1 MYFLLRIILYP
12 ICLGIGIWCAV
23 QFKEGFEG
31 KELRRYQ
38 IDTENP
44 GELIKKNKA
53 KEAPPEEESTQEKST
68 EEEST
73 QEKSTEEESA
83 EEESTEEESTEEV
96 NDSTN
101 DGAKQIFVESEEE
114 LLNDNVETNALEDI
128 LVENEKAEGGLMGY
142 FAGMLISILTFAFFV
157 ARDVGNLAGNRFAIG
172 YFSKSAK
179 SEKADLYEEAEQLWA
194 DGAYI
199 ESIDSL
205 RNYLEKYPGEFH
217 AHQRIAEIYENDLAS
232 YRAAAMEYE
241 SILTI
246 ELSAKR
252 WGWAAIHL
260 CNLYSGKL
268 GETEKALNLL
278 RRVADECADTTPGQK
293 ARERL
298 AKIDSM

>member
-1 MYFLLRIILYP
+1 MVQVNFLLRIILYP

-53 KEAPPEEESTQEKST
+53 KEEST

-73 QEKSTEEESA
+73 EEEFTEEEF
-83 EEESTEEESTEEV
+83 TEEESTEEV
-96 NDSTN
+96 NDSAN
-101 DGAKQIFVESEEE
+101 DGDNQIFVKSDEES
-114 LLNDNVETNALEDI
+114 LNYNVKTNGVGDI
-128 LVENEKAEGGLMGY
+128 LLDNEENEGGLMGY

-199 ESIDSL
+199 ESIDAL
-205 RNYLEKYPGEFH
+205 RNYVEKYPGEFH

-241 SILTI
+241 SILTM

-293 ARERL
+293 ALERL
-298 AKIDSM
+298 AKIDAM

>member
-38 IDTENP
+38 IDIENP
-44 GELIKKNKA
+44 GELIKNNKA
-53 KEAPPEEESTQEKST
+53 
-68 EEEST
+68 
-73 QEKSTEEESA
+73 EEESA
-83 EEESTEEESTEEV
+83 EEESVEEESVEEESTEEESTEEI

-101 DGAKQIFVESEEE
+101 DGADQLSVESEEAP
-114 LLNDNVETNALEDI
+114 LNDNLETNEAGDL
-128 LVENEKAEGGLMGY
+128 LAENEKPEGGLMGY

-172 YFSKSAK
+172 YFNKSVK

-199 ESIDSL
+199 ESIDAL

-217 AHQRIAEIYENDLAS
+217 VHQRIAEIYENDLAS

-241 SILTI
+241 SILTM

>member
-1 MYFLLRIILYP
+1 MYLILRIILYP
-12 ICLGIGIWCAV
+12 LCLGICIWCAV

-31 KELRRYQ
+31 RELRRYK

-44 GELIKKNKA
+44 GEPIKNGKDV
-53 KEAPPEEESTQEKST
+53 EAST
-68 EEEST
+68 EEDP
-73 QEKSTEEESA
+73 TEEDP
-83 EEESTEEESTEEV
+83 TEEDPTEEDPTEEDPTEEDPTEEALQK
-96 NDSTN
+96 NESLN
-101 DGAKQIFVESEEE
+101 ESSEE
-114 LLNDNVETNALEDI
+114 LSINPDDKIINDNVETNEVGGVVID
-128 LVENEKAEGGLMGY
+128 NKKPEGSLMGY

-157 ARDVGNLAGNRFAIG
+157 ARDVGNLAGSRFAVG
-172 YFSKSAK
+172 YYNKSAK

-205 RNYLEKYPGEFH
+205 RNYIEKYPGEFH

-241 SILTI
+241 SILTM
-246 ELSAKR
+246 ELSPKR

-268 GETEKALNLL
+268 GETEKALALL
-278 RRVADECADTTPGQK
+278 RRVADECADTTPGEK
-293 ARERL
+293 ARDRL
-298 AKIDSM
+298 NKIDAM

>member
-1 MYFLLRIILYP
+1 MYLILRIILYP
-12 ICLGIGIWCAV
+12 LCLGIGIWCAV

-31 KELRRYQ
+31 RELRRYK

-44 GELIKKNKA
+44 GEFVKNDKD
-53 KEAPPEEESTQEKST
+53 EEDPT
-68 EEEST
+68 EEDP
-73 QEKSTEEESA
+73 TEEDP
-83 EEESTEEESTEEV
+83 TEEV
-96 NDSTN
+96 NESTN
-101 DGAKQIFVESEEE
+101 EGVDELSIKLDGETI
-114 LLNDNVETNALEDI
+114 NNNVETNEVGGGVI
-128 LVENEKAEGGLMGY
+128 ENEKPEGGLMGY

-157 ARDVGNLAGNRFAIG
+157 ARDVGNLTGSRVATDYYN
-172 YFSKSAK
+172 KSAK

-199 ESIDSL
+199 ESIDLL
-205 RNYLEKYPGEFH
+205 RNYIEKYPGEFH

-232 YRAAAMEYE
+232 YRAAALEYE
-241 SILTI
+241 SILTM
-246 ELSAKR
+246 ELPSKR

-293 ARERL
+293 ARDRL
-298 AKIDSM
+298 AKIDAM

>member
-1 MYFLLRIILYP
+1 MYLILRIILYP
-12 ICLGIGIWCAV
+12 LCLGICIWCAV

-31 KELRRYQ
+31 RELRRYK

-44 GELIKKNKA
+44 GELIKNGKDV
-53 KEAPPEEESTQEKST
+53 EASSDEGST
-68 EEEST
+68 EEDPTDEGSTDEGSTDEGSADEGSTDEGSTDEGSTDEALQKNESLN
-73 QEKSTEEESA
+73 ES
-83 EEESTEEESTEEV
+83 
-96 NDSTN
+96 
-101 DGAKQIFVESEEE
+101 SEE
-114 LLNDNVETNALEDI
+114 LSINPDDKITNDNVETNEVGGVVI
-128 LVENEKAEGGLMGY
+128 ENKKPEGSLMGY

-157 ARDVGNLAGNRFAIG
+157 ARDVGNLAGSRFSVG
-172 YFSKSAK
+172 YYNKSAK

-205 RNYLEKYPGEFH
+205 RNYIEKYPGEFH

-241 SILTI
+241 SILTM
-246 ELSAKR
+246 ELSPKR

-268 GETEKALNLL
+268 GETEKALALL
-278 RRVADECADTTPGQK
+278 RRVADECADTTPGEK
-293 ARERL
+293 
-298 AKIDSM
+298 ST

>member
-1 MYFLLRIILYP
+1 MVQVYFLLRIILYP

-44 GELIKKNKA
+44 GELIKKTKA
-53 KEAPPEEESTQEKST
+53 KEESPPEEESPEEEST

-73 QEKSTEEESA
+73 

-199 ESIDSL
+199 ESIDAL

>member
-1 MYFLLRIILYP
+1 MVQVYFLLRIILYP

-44 GELIKKNKA
+44 GELIKKTKA
-53 KEAPPEEESTQEKST
+53 KEESPPEEEST

-73 QEKSTEEESA
+73 

-199 ESIDSL
+199 ESIDAL

>member
-1 MYFLLRIILYP
+1 MYLILRIILYP
-12 ICLGIGIWCAV
+12 LCLGIGIWCAV

-31 KELRRYQ
+31 RELRRYK

-44 GELIKKNKA
+44 GEFVKNDKD
-53 KEAPPEEESTQEKST
+53 EEDPT
-68 EEEST
+68 EEDP
-73 QEKSTEEESA
+73 TEEDP
-83 EEESTEEESTEEV
+83 TEEDPTEEV
-96 NDSTN
+96 NESTN
-101 DGAKQIFVESEEE
+101 EGVDELSIKLDGETI
-114 LLNDNVETNALEDI
+114 NNNVETNEVGGVVI
-128 LVENEKAEGGLMGY
+128 ENEKPEGGLMGY

-157 ARDVGNLAGNRFAIG
+157 ARDVGNLTGSRVATDYYN
-172 YFSKSAK
+172 KSAK

-199 ESIDSL
+199 ESIDLL
-205 RNYLEKYPGEFH
+205 RNYIEKYPGEFH

-232 YRAAAMEYE
+232 YRAAALEYE
-241 SILTI
+241 SILTM
-246 ELSAKR
+246 ELPPKR

-293 ARERL
+293 ARDRL
-298 AKIDSM
+298 AKIDAM